1 MSRRLYLETSL
12 RPGETVRL
20 ESENAHYLTRVMRL
34 KAGEALRCF
43 DGAGREHAAR
53 LADAK
58 GRSCSIEIAE
68 ELRIA
73 REPSLRLH
81 LAQAW
86 LKGQAM
92 DSVIQKATE
101 LGVTDI
107 WLIEA
112 MRSNVK
118 IDAKRAA
125 GRLQHWRGVAR
136 SATEQ
141 SERLFLP
148 RLHDPRRLEALLNE
162 PPCER
167 LILLDPGAAALPGV
181 LPYESLALLVGPE
194 GGWTGHERQ
203 LCEAAGAHRHGLGEL
218 VLRAETAPIAA
229 LAAVRQS
236 WGWR

>member
-1 MSRRLYLETSL
+1 MSRRIYLEASL

-20 ESENAHYLTRVMRL
+20 DPENAHYLTRVMRL

-53 LADAK
+53 LADAT
-58 GRSCSIEIAE
+58 GRSCFIEIAE

-73 REPSLRLH
+73 QEPSPRLH

-181 LPYESLALLVGPE
+181 LPHESLALLVGPE
-194 GGWTGHERQ
+194 GGWTDQERQ

>member
-1 MSRRLYLETSL
+1 MSRRIYLEASL
-12 RPGETVRL
+12 EPGETVRL
-20 ESENAHYLTRVMRL
+20 DSENAHYLTRVMRL
-34 KAGEALRCF
+34 KAGDAVRCF
-43 DGAGREHAAR
+43 NGTGREHAAR
-53 LADAK
+53 LTEAK
-58 GRSCSIEIAE
+58 PRSCSIEIAE
-68 ELRIA
+68 ELRKA
-73 REPSLRLH
+73 QEPSLRLH
-81 LAQAW
+81 LAQGW

-112 MRSNVK
+112 TRSNVR
-118 IDAKRAA
+118 IDARRAA

-136 SATEQ
+136 SASEQ

-148 RLHDPRRLEALLNE
+148 KVHGPRRLEALLNE

-167 LILLDPGAAALPGV
+167 LILLDPGAAALPGA
-181 LPYESLALLVGPE
+181 LAYESLALLVGPE
-194 GGWTGHERQ
+194 GGWTEPERQ
-203 LCEAAGAHRHGLGEL
+203 LCEVAGADRYGLGEF